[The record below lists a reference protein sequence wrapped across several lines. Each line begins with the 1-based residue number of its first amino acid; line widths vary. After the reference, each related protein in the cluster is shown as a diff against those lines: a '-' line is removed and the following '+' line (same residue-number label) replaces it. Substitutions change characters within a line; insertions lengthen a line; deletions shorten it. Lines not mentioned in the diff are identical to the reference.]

1 LPLLLAIAACAVV
14 AVVWMGSDRTV
25 SERAFDD
32 YSIESTA
39 PAGLSTAFRYLK
51 RTGHRVFRLDT
62 PLRPNLLP
70 PNAVLLRAGVLEDP
84 SFSDEEEE
92 TTPRKKSKTRRNV
105 TPLLTPIE
113 DEFVRAGGRLILAST
128 KSFGSLRLRGEKRA
142 KALKVFPLPTSGL
155 SITAPEARSIDSRT
169 LPAHMHALYTI
180 NGSPAIAQE
189 RIGNGDVIFI
199 AIPEFLQN
207 EFIRRSGAVPLL
219 ETFAP
224 ANRPIYFDESIHGFD
239 ANGGSLELMKEWA
252 LGPFLG
258 LLAIAALLYFWRQSK
273 RIGPA
278 EDDARE
284 TRSDAVDLVHSLG
297 ALYRESMTDEEAL
310 ASYRDMLVRTVA
322 AQSGLAGEALYR
334 RVSELTQHDT
344 AIGGGRRM
352 RAAGFKRHL
361 DVLNEAF
368 RKFEHRV
375 SQASSLRPGTQAG
388 NLRHTEEGEL
398 HANHR

>member
-1 LPLLLAIAACAVV
+1 LRRALPLLLAIAAFFV
-14 AVVWMGSDRTV
+14 AALVWIGSDPLV
-25 SERAFDD
+25 SEQAFDEF
-32 YSIESTA
+32 SMENTS
-39 PAGLSTAFRYLK
+39 PSGLSIAFRYLQ
-51 RTGHRVFRLDT
+51 RTGHRVFRLDA
-62 PLRPNLLP
+62 PLRPNLVP
-70 PNAVLLRAGVLEDP
+70 PNAVLIRAGVLEDP
-84 SFSDEEEE
+84 AFARDEEEAK
-92 TTPRKKSKTRRNV
+92 PRDKKKTKIKTKYV
-105 TPLLTPIE
+105 TPLLTSIE
-113 DEFVRAGGRLILAST
+113 DQWVRGGGRLILASPE
-128 KSFGSLRLRGEKRA
+128 SFGSLRLRGEKRA
-142 KALKVFPLPTSGL
+142 MAAKVFPLPTSAVW
-155 SITAPEARSIDSRT
+155 ITAPKARSIDPRT

-180 NGSPAIAQE
+180 NGAPAIASE
-189 RIGNGDVIFI
+189 RIGNGEVILI

-207 EFIRRSGAVPLL
+207 EFIRWSGAVPLL

-239 ANGGSLELMKEWA
+239 ANGGSLELMKEWT

-258 LLAIAALLYFWRQSK
+258 LLGIAALLYFWRHSK

-310 ASYRDMLVRTVA
+310 ESYRDMLVRTVA
-322 AQSGLAGEALYR
+322 AQSGLAGEALHR
-334 RVSELTQHDT
+334 RVSDLTQHDT
-344 AIGGGRRM
+344 AAGGGRRM

-368 RKFEHRV
+368 RKLEHGREKR
-375 SQASSLRPGTQAG
+375 AAG
-388 NLRHTEEGEL
+388 AL

>member
-1 LPLLLAIAACAVV
+1 
-14 AVVWMGSDRTV
+14 
-25 SERAFDD
+25 
-32 YSIESTA
+32 
-39 PAGLSTAFRYLK
+39 
-51 RTGHRVFRLDT
+51 LDT
-62 PLRPNLLP
+62 PLQPNLVP
-70 PNAVLLRAGVLEDP
+70 SNAVLIRAGFLKDP
-84 SFSDEEEE
+84 AFAADAEEAK
-92 TTPRKKSKTRRNV
+92 PRNKKKTKTRIRTKNV
-105 TPLLTPIE
+105 APLLTPVE
-113 DEFVRAGGRLILAST
+113 DEWVRAGGRLILASRT
-128 KSFGSLRLRGEKRA
+128 SFGSLKLRVEKPA
-142 KALKVFPLPTSGL
+142 MATKVFPLPTSAVW
-155 SITAPEARSIDSRT
+155 ITAPKARSIDPRT

-180 NGSPAIAQE
+180 NGSPAITRE
-189 RIGNGDVIFI
+189 RIGNGEVIFI

-207 EFIRRSGAVPLL
+207 EVIRWSGAVPLL
-219 ETFAP
+219 EAFAP

-239 ANGGSLELMKEWA
+239 ADDGSLELMKESA

-310 ASYRDMLVRTVA
+310 ESYRDMLVRTVA
-322 AQSGLAGEALYR
+322 AQSGLAGEPLHR
-334 RVSELTQHDT
+334 RVSDLTQNDT
-344 AIGGGRRM
+344 AAGGGRRM

-368 RKFEHRV
+368 RKLEHGREKR
-375 SQASSLRPGTQAG
+375 AAG
-388 NLRHTEEGEL
+388 AL

>member
-1 LPLLLAIAACAVV
+1 MRRAFPLLLAIAACVVV
-14 AVVWMGSDRTV
+14 ALVWMGNDRTV

-32 YSIESTA
+32 FSIENTA
-39 PAGLSTAFRYLK
+39 PSGLSIAFRYLL
-51 RTGHRVFRLDT
+51 RTGHHVFRLDT
-62 PLRPNLLP
+62 PLRPNLIP
-70 PNAVLLRAGVLEDP
+70 ANAVLIRAGVLQDP
-84 SFSDEEEE
+84 LFLENEE
-92 TTPRKKSKTRRNV
+92 TKPRDKKKPTKKAAPRRNV
-105 TPLLTPIE
+105 VPLLSSIE
-113 DEFVRAGGRLILAST
+113 DEWVRAGGRLILASPE
-128 KSFGSLRLRGEKRA
+128 SFGTLRLRGEKRA
-142 KALKVFPLPTSGL
+142 MAAKVFPLPTTAVW
-155 SITAPEARSIDSRT
+155 ITAPQARSIDPRT
-169 LPAHMHALYTI
+169 LPSHMHALFTI
-180 NGSPAIAQE
+180 NGAPAITREQ
-189 RIGNGDVIFI
+189 IGNGDVILI

-207 EFIRRSGAVPLL
+207 EHIRWSGAVPLL

-224 ANRPIYFDESIHGFD
+224 ANRPVYFDESIHGFD

-310 ASYRDMLVRTVA
+310 ESYRDTLVRTVA
-322 AQSGLAGEALYR
+322 AQSGLAGDALHR
-334 RVSELTQHDT
+334 RVSDLTQHDT
-344 AIGGGRRM
+344 AAGGGGRRM

-368 RKFEHRV
+368 RKLEHGREKR
-375 SQASSLRPGTQAG
+375 AAG
-388 NLRHTEEGEL
+388 AL